1 MSRILLDTNICIYII
16 KDSPK
21 SVRAKLG
28 EYKSGD
34 VFLST
39 ITQAELYFGVEKSK
53 FKNANLSSLNAF
65 LSFFPVLNFDEKSAI
80 EYAKIRTNL
89 EKSGKIIGAMDMLIA
104 SIAISNDITL
114 VTNNT
119 KEFERVP
126 NLRLENWI

>member
-1 MSRILLDTNICIYII
+1 MALA
-16 KDSPK
+16 KK
-21 SVRAKLG
+21 KLG
-28 EYKSGD
+28 KYESGN

-53 FKNANLSSLNAF
+53 FKSTNLHTLNAF
-65 LSFFPVLNFDEKSAI
+65 LSFFPILDFDEKSAI

-89 EKSGKIIGAMDMLIA
+89 EQSGKIIGAMDMLIA
-104 SIAISNDITL
+104 SIAISNDLTL

-126 NLRLENWI
+126 NLRLENWV